1 MPTIF
6 EYFGFV
12 FKFYSNEHEPIHVHV
27 QKGVAEVIF
36 EIIIDD
42 AEIVEIR
49 QRNSKAQTFSENDLK
64 IASSFVE
71 KYAPEIVNKWI
82 DFFVLKFVRPSYIFQ
97 SDGCH

>member
-12 FKFYSNEHEPIHVHV
+12 FKFYSNEHEPIHVYV
-27 QKGVAEVIF
+27 QKGGAEVIF
-36 EIIIDD
+36 EIIIDN

-64 IASSFVE
+64 IALSFVE
-71 KYAPEIVNKWI
+71 KYASEIVNKWI
-82 DFFVLKFVRPSYIFQ
+82 DFFVLKKKIKKTNIK
-97 SDGCH
+97 DKL

>member
-27 QKGVAEVIF
+27 QKGGAEVIF

-64 IASSFVE
+64 IALSFVE
-71 KYAPEIVNKWI
+71 KYAPEIVDKWI
-82 DFFVLKFVRPSYIFQ
+82 DFFVLKKKIKKTNIK
-97 SDGCH
+97 DKI

>member
-27 QKGVAEVIF
+27 QKDGAEVIF

-64 IASSFVE
+64 IALSFVE
-71 KYAPEIVNKWI
+71 KYAPEIVDKWI
-82 DFFVLKFVRPSYIFQ
+82 DFFVLKKKIKKTNIK
-97 SDGCH
+97 DKI

>member
-27 QKGVAEVIF
+27 QKGGAEVIV

-49 QRNSKAQTFSENDLK
+49 QRNSKAQPFSENDLK

-82 DFFVLKFVRPSYIFQ
+82 DFFVLKKKIKKTNIK
-97 SDGCH
+97 DKI